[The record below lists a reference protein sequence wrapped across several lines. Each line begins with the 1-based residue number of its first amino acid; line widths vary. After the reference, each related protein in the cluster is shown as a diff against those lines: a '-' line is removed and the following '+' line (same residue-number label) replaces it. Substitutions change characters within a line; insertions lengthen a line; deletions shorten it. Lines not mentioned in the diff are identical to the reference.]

1 MKSVYCAV
9 RTGSLNKAVPW
20 MIAEYRRLMGQRKV
34 RSEAGRK
41 GADNRWQKDGI
52 AMAEPW
58 QSYGNAMAE
67 PKQSHAKTQ
76 NPKTRNQSTQEETKK
91 ENQRGFGGNGD
102 PPPPAGEP
110 RVFDSFFSSGSGV
123 TGSRT
128 LDDIEWERLPALRLF
143 QLLGNVFLLAGVRDA
158 RELHR
163 LADKA
168 GVSPARW
175 TMLFFDKIGYA
186 YGQVDGKFRVDV
198 EEVNAVALTAAGFK
212 PKRGPPQAP
221 TESACRL
228 FKEIVF
234 DLVGDPECKR
244 WRPSLSPPG
253 IAVELAK
260 RKGKRA
266 S

>member
-1 MKSVYCAV
+1 MTADDWSKCGPTVLAAFEMRGEHYE
-9 RTGSLNKAVPW
+9 LPW

-41 GADNRWQKDGI
+41 RADNRWQKD
-52 AMAEPW
+52 
-58 QSYGNAMAE
+58 GNAMAE

-76 NPKTRNQSTQEETKK
+76 NPKTRNLITEVESEK

-102 PPPPAGEP
+102 PPPADEP
-110 RVFDSFFSSGSGV
+110 RVFDSFFSSSSGV

-128 LDDIEWERLPALRLF
+128 LDSIEWEKITALRLF
-143 QLLGNVFLLAGVRDA
+143 PLLQGVFVFAGVRDA

-186 YGQVDGKFRVDV
+186 YGQVDGKCRVDV
-198 EEVNAVALTAAGFK
+198 EEADAVALTAAGFK
-212 PKRGPPQAP
+212 PKKGAPQAP

-228 FKEIVF
+228 FKEIIF
-234 DLVGDPECKR
+234 DLVGNPESKR
-244 WRPSLSPPG
+244 WRPLSAPA